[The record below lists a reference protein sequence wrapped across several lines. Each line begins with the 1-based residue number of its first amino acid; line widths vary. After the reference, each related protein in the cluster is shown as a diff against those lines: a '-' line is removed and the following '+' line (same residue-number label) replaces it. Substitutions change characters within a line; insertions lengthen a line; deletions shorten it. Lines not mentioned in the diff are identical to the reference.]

1 VNARHIFAGVI
12 LAGLLIGTWVG
23 LQTWPKPLIPP
34 NWRPWGDVELDEE
47 PTILARFQLGRLE
60 NDRDACFATL
70 DRSTLEY
77 TEMPDRS
84 LERGCG
90 IAARTHIVRSHYAY
104 SSGFEAPCALVAAL
118 YWYEQRLTVLAREHL
133 GRTITR
139 IEHYG
144 TYACRNIYNRSE
156 SRRSAHATARAIDI
170 AGFRLDDGS
179 SVSILRDWDKDTAR
193 GRFLTEARD
202 EACRFFGIVL
212 SPDYNEAH
220 ANHFHLELGRFGL
233 CR

>member
-1 VNARHIFAGVI
+1 VKVRHLFAGAI
-12 LAGLLIGTWVG
+12 LAVLAAGTWVV
-23 LQTWPKPLIPP
+23 LDERWIPP
-34 NWRPWGDVELDEE
+34 NWRPWGAIELDQK
-47 PTILARFQLGRLE
+47 PTIFAKFQIGRLE
-60 NDRDACFATL
+60 NNRKACFAAL
-70 DRSTLEY
+70 DRSALEY

-84 LERGCG
+84 LERVCG
-90 IAARTHIVRSHYAY
+90 IEARTHIVRSHYAY

-133 GRTITR
+133 GKMITR

-156 SRRSAHATARAIDI
+156 SRRSAHAAARAIDI

-179 SVSILRDWDKDTAR
+179 SVSILRDWGKDTAR
-193 GRFLTEARD
+193 GRFLTDARD

-212 SPDYNEAH
+212 SPDYNTAH
-220 ANHFHLELGRFGL
+220 ANHFHLELGGFGL